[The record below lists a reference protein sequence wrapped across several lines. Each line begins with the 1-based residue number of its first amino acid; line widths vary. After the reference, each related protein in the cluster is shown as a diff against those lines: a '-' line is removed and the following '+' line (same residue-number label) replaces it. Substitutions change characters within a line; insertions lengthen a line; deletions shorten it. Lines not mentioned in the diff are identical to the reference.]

1 MKREWDSRSRSR
13 RLCAYYK
20 EDPHV
25 IPFRPYG
32 KRIMR
37 EWIQINVRGSEEYR
51 QYQAVFEESIEHV
64 LAQQEQ
70 VKS

>member
-1 MKREWDSRSRSR
+1 
-13 RLCAYYK
+13 
-20 EDPHV
+20 
-25 IPFRPYG
+25 
-32 KRIMR
+32 MR